1 MSTVTIPGVPQPAAH
16 RMLWAVIAALGAT
29 TLALG
34 AALVQVNRQ
43 SAEEVAPAT
52 PLTPVATVASV
63 LEPELATKNEEI
75 VTEAP
80 VKPALPAP
88 KKIVKLQSASAGTK
102 AHSTVASKSTAKDAR
117 EGVDAAPPAGAGVPV
132 ASSTPARALCAVC
145 GTVESVTPVEHE
157 AKPSGAGAVAG
168 AVLGGLVGNQFG
180 GGDGKALATIAGVL
194 GGGWAGNTVEKKMK
208 KDLVYRVEVRMED
221 GSVRSIEQSS
231 PATVGA
237 RVKVEGNS
245 ISPATEPAPAA

>member
-1 MSTVTIPGVPQPAAH
+1 MSTIPIPGVPQPGAH

-43 SAEEVAPAT
+43 SGESISPVT

-63 LEPELATKNEEI
+63 LEPELLAKNEEI
-75 VTEAP
+75 VLEAP
-80 VKPALPAP
+80 VKTAPVAP
-88 KKIVKLQSASAGTK
+88 KKIVKSQSASANAK
-102 AHSTVASKSTAKDAR
+102 VHSTVAAKPPGS
-117 EGVDAAPPAGAGVPV
+117 EPWKVIDAAPTGAGVPV
-132 ASSTPARALCAVC
+132 ASNTPHKAICAVC

-180 GGDGKALATIAGVL
+180 GGDGKTLATIAGAL

-208 KDLVYRVEVRMED
+208 KDVVYRVEVRMED
-221 GSVRSIEQSS
+221 GSVRSIEQTN

-245 ISPATEPAPAA
+245 ISPANEPTPAA

>member
-1 MSTVTIPGVPQPAAH
+1 MSTVTIPGVPQPGAH

-43 SAEEVAPAT
+43 SGEEIAAAT

-75 VTEAP
+75 VAEAP
-80 VKPALPAP
+80 VKPAPVAP
-88 KKIVKLQSASAGTK
+88 KKIVKSQSASAK
-102 AHSTVASKSTAKDAR
+102 AHSTVAAKPPAS
-117 EGVDAAPPAGAGVPV
+117 EPWEVIDAAPPGAGVPV
-132 ASSTPARALCAVC
+132 ASSTPHKAICAVC
-145 GTVESVTPVEHE
+145 GTVESVTPVERE

-208 KDLVYRVEVRMED
+208 KDMVYRVEIRMED

-245 ISPATEPAPAA
+245 ISPANEPAPAA